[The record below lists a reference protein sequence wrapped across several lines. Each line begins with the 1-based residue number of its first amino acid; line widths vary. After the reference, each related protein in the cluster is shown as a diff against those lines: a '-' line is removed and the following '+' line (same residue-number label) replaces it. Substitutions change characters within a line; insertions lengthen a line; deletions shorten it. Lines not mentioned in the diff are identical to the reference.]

1 MERLLASQLSQG
13 ALLPQTTSGSD
24 LTIYVPAEEVTPQ
37 VQPKPRGI
45 QGNRSSIQLQETAI
59 HHD

>member
-1 MERLLASQLSQG
+1 MKQTPPLTPSCLELVIGVQSIYEVVQDVA
-13 ALLPQTTSGSD
+13 PQ
-24 LTIYVPAEEVTPQ
+24 I
-37 VQPKPRGI
+37 QPKPRGI